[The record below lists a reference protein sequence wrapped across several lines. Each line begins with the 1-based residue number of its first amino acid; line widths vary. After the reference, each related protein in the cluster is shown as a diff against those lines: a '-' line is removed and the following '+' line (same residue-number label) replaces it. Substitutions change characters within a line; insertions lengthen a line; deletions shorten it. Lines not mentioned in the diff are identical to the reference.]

1 MGYSTK
7 PCVVYSAGAVQYSR
21 VLYSTIQESTVQYNT
36 VEYYS
41 VQYRRV
47 QYSTI
52 PHTVRYCPV
61 LSPRVMFCQEIQLSA
76 VIKLLAAVIKLLSAV
91 MSQLPAIFIP
101 SLADNFSPCLKNV
114 PTNLSFD
121 VFCKK
126 FKINPNSTFIAK
138 YKFYFLPL
146 LPYCEICQF
155 V

>member
-61 LSPRVMFCQEIQLSA
+61 LSPQVIIPVVYKPFREKIVHPLPRVMFCQEIQLSA

-101 SLADNFSPCLKNV
+101 SL
-114 PTNLSFD
+114 
-121 VFCKK
+121 
-126 FKINPNSTFIAK
+126 
-138 YKFYFLPL
+138 
-146 LPYCEICQF
+146 
-155 V
+155 